1 VEGHTCETE
10 NPRGFLA
17 KRAAHRRFD
26 RYASR
31 LTRSDPPDR
40 DRAAGGGSGGHGG
53 AQEAAHGGERRRT
66 RRRRSESSY
75 RARFD
80 TGFGPGRRC

>member
-17 KRAAHRRFD
+17 KHAVHRQFD
-26 RYASR
+26 WYASQ

-53 AQEAAHGGERRRT
+53 VDG
-66 RRRRSESSY
+66 
-75 RARFD
+75 
-80 TGFGPGRRC
+80 